1 MNSRCALVSKIIP
14 FSCVDGPG
22 SRLALFLQG
31 CNLRCK
37 NCHNPWTMGRCND
50 CGECVPQCP
59 HQALQI
65 VDGKVV
71 WNAVVC
77 EQCDTCLKR
86 CPQHATPM
94 AQPMS
99 VDEVL
104 SHIRKAVLFIE
115 GITVSGGE
123 ATTQLPFVVA
133 LFTAIK
139 NDPQL
144 RHLTCLVD
152 SNGMLS
158 ETGWEKLLPVC
169 DGAMLDLK
177 AWGSECH
184 QQLTGRDNQQIK
196 RSICLLAERGKLAE
210 LRLLVIPD
218 QVDYLH
224 HIDELATFIKRLGD
238 VPVRLNAFHAHGV
251 YGEAQSWASA
261 TPEDVEPL
269 ADALKGRSICDM
281 PDTAY
286 GSAQTC
292 RHDKTRQ
299 ASHQALCADCRMLPT
314 KGKLPT
320 NAKQRIRI
328 IKQHFGNLIFWFRA
342 QLAKHVKHP
351 HSLFRAVRL
360 PLKAVER
367 HIRRVG
373 FQQQRCQR

>member
-1 MNSRCALVSKIIP
+1 
-14 FSCVDGPG
+14 
-22 SRLALFLQG
+22 
-31 CNLRCK
+31 
-37 NCHNPWTMGRCND
+37 
-50 CGECVPQCP
+50 
-59 HQALQI
+59 
-65 VDGKVV
+65 
-71 WNAVVC
+71 
-77 EQCDTCLKR
+77 
-86 CPQHATPM
+86 M
-94 AQPMS
+94 AQSMS

-104 SHIRKAVLFIE
+104 SHVRKAVLFIE

-144 RHLTCLVD
+144 RRLTCLVD

-210 LRLLVIPD
+210 LRLLVIPG
-218 QVDYLH
+218 QVDYLQ
-224 HIDELATFIKRLGD
+224 HIEELAAFIKGLGD

-269 ADALKGRSICDM
+269 ADALRERGV
-281 PDTAY
+281 
-286 GSAQTC
+286 
-292 RHDKTRQ
+292 
-299 ASHQALCADCRMLPT
+299 ASGIVC
-314 KGKLPT
+314 
-320 NAKQRIRI
+320 
-328 IKQHFGNLIFWFRA
+328 
-342 QLAKHVKHP
+342 
-351 HSLFRAVRL
+351 RL
-360 PLKAVER
+360 PDAALTRLIRPTVR
-367 HIRRVG
+367 HRPPGMIRRVKRRIRHCAPTAG
-373 FQQQRCQR
+373 CGVNALSGLRFGTDL

>member
-1 MNSRCALVSKIIP
+1 M
-14 FSCVDGPG
+14 
-22 SRLALFLQG
+22 
-31 CNLRCK
+31 
-37 NCHNPWTMGRCND
+37 
-50 CGECVPQCP
+50 PQCP

-94 AQPMS
+94 AQSMS

-210 LRLLVIPD
+210 LRLLVIPG
-218 QVDYLH
+218 QVDYLQ
-224 HIDELATFIKRLGD
+224 HIEELAALIKGLGD

-251 YGEAQSWASA
+251 YGEAQSWPSA
-261 TPEDVEPL
+261 TPEDVEQL
-269 ADALKGRSICDM
+269 ADALWERGVSR
-281 PDTAY
+281 
-286 GSAQTC
+286 
-292 RHDKTRQ
+292 
-299 ASHQALCADCRMLPT
+299 
-314 KGKLPT
+314 
-320 NAKQRIRI
+320 
-328 IKQHFGNLIFWFRA
+328 LIFPA
-342 QLAKHVKHP
+342 LY
-351 HSLFRAVRL
+351 L
-360 PLKAVER
+360 
-367 HIRRVG
+367 
-373 FQQQRCQR
+373 

>member
-1 MNSRCALVSKIIP
+1 
-14 FSCVDGPG
+14 
-22 SRLALFLQG
+22 
-31 CNLRCK
+31 
-37 NCHNPWTMGRCND
+37 MGRCND

-94 AQPMS
+94 AQSMS

-104 SHIRKAVLFIE
+104 SHVRKAVLFIE

-177 AWGSECH
+177 AWGANVINNSPDAIISR
-184 QQLTGRDNQQIK
+184 LSAA
-196 RSICLLAERGKLAE
+196 SICWQSAASWR
-210 LRLLVIPD
+210 
-218 QVDYLH
+218 
-224 HIDELATFIKRLGD
+224 
-238 VPVRLNAFHAHGV
+238 NCV
-251 YGEAQSWASA
+251 YW
-261 TPEDVEPL
+261 
-269 ADALKGRSICDM
+269 
-281 PDTAY
+281 
-286 GSAQTC
+286 
-292 RHDKTRQ
+292 
-299 ASHQALCADCRMLPT
+299 
-314 KGKLPT
+314 
-320 NAKQRIRI
+320 
-328 IKQHFGNLIFWFRA
+328 
-342 QLAKHVKHP
+342 
-351 HSLFRAVRL
+351 
-360 PLKAVER
+360 
-367 HIRRVG
+367 
-373 FQQQRCQR
+373 

>member
-1 MNSRCALVSKIIP
+1 
-14 FSCVDGPG
+14 
-22 SRLALFLQG
+22 
-31 CNLRCK
+31 
-37 NCHNPWTMGRCND
+37 MGRCND

-77 EQCDTCLKR
+77 EQCDTCLKM

-94 AQPMS
+94 AQSMS

-210 LRLLVIPD
+210 LAFAGNPWPGGLLQAHRRTGGVY
-218 QVDYLH
+218 QGV
-224 HIDELATFIKRLGD
+224 GD
-238 VPVRLNAFHAHGV
+238 VPVRLNAFHGHGV

-269 ADALKGRSICDM
+269 ADALLVRGVSR
-281 PDTAY
+281 
-286 GSAQTC
+286 
-292 RHDKTRQ
+292 
-299 ASHQALCADCRMLPT
+299 
-314 KGKLPT
+314 
-320 NAKQRIRI
+320 
-328 IKQHFGNLIFWFRA
+328 LIFPA
-342 QLAKHVKHP
+342 LY
-351 HSLFRAVRL
+351 L
-360 PLKAVER
+360 
-367 HIRRVG
+367 
-373 FQQQRCQR
+373 

>member
-1 MNSRCALVSKIIP
+1 M
-14 FSCVDGPG
+14 
-22 SRLALFLQG
+22 
-31 CNLRCK
+31 
-37 NCHNPWTMGRCND
+37 
-50 CGECVPQCP
+50 PQCP

-65 VDGKVV
+65 VDGKVA
-71 WNAVVC
+71 WSAAVC
-77 EQCDTCLKR
+77 EQCDTCLKM

-94 AQPMS
+94 AQSMS

-104 SHIRKAVLFIE
+104 NHVRKAILFIE

-144 RHLTCLVD
+144 CHLTCLVD

-210 LRLLVIPD
+210 LRLLVIPG
-218 QVDYLH
+218 QVDYLQ
-224 HIDELATFIKRLGD
+224 HIEELAALIKGLGD

-251 YGEAQSWASA
+251 YGEAQSWPSA
-261 TPEDVEPL
+261 TPEDVEQL
-269 ADALKGRSICDM
+269 ADALRERGVSR
-281 PDTAY
+281 
-286 GSAQTC
+286 
-292 RHDKTRQ
+292 
-299 ASHQALCADCRMLPT
+299 
-314 KGKLPT
+314 
-320 NAKQRIRI
+320 
-328 IKQHFGNLIFWFRA
+328 LIFPA
-342 QLAKHVKHP
+342 LY
-351 HSLFRAVRL
+351 L
-360 PLKAVER
+360 
-367 HIRRVG
+367 
-373 FQQQRCQR
+373 

>member
-1 MNSRCALVSKIIP
+1 M
-14 FSCVDGPG
+14 
-22 SRLALFLQG
+22 
-31 CNLRCK
+31 
-37 NCHNPWTMGRCND
+37 
-50 CGECVPQCP
+50 PQCP

-77 EQCDTCLKR
+77 EQCDTCLKM

-94 AQPMS
+94 AQSMS

-144 RHLTCLVD
+144 CHLTCLVD

-196 RSICLLAERGKLAE
+196 RSIYLLAERGKLAE
-210 LRLLVIPD
+210 LRLLVIPG
-218 QVDYLH
+218 QVDYLQ
-224 HIDELATFIKRLGD
+224 HIEELAAFIKGLGD

-251 YGEAQSWASA
+251 YGEAKA
-261 TPEDVEPL
+261 
-269 ADALKGRSICDM
+269 GRA
-281 PDTAY
+281 P
-286 GSAQTC
+286 
-292 RHDKTRQ
+292 RRKTLSRW
-299 ASHQALCADCRMLPT
+299 LMR
-314 KGKLPT
+314 
-320 NAKQRIRI
+320 
-328 IKQHFGNLIFWFRA
+328 
-342 QLAKHVKHP
+342 
-351 HSLFRAVRL
+351 
-360 PLKAVER
+360 
-367 HIRRVG
+367 
-373 FQQQRCQR
+373 

>member
-94 AQPMS
+94 AQSMS

-123 ATTQLPFVVA
+123 SHDP
-133 LFTAIK
+133 TA
-139 NDPQL
+139 
-144 RHLTCLVD
+144 
-152 SNGMLS
+152 
-158 ETGWEKLLPVC
+158 VC
-169 DGAMLDLK
+169 SGAIY
-177 AWGSECH
+177 SH
-184 QQLTGRDNQQIK
+184 QK
-196 RSICLLAERGKLAE
+196 RSATAPPHLPRG
-210 LRLLVIPD
+210 
-218 QVDYLH
+218 Q
-224 HIDELATFIKRLGD
+224 
-238 VPVRLNAFHAHGV
+238 
-251 YGEAQSWASA
+251 
-261 TPEDVEPL
+261 
-269 ADALKGRSICDM
+269 
-281 PDTAY
+281 
-286 GSAQTC
+286 
-292 RHDKTRQ
+292 
-299 ASHQALCADCRMLPT
+299 
-314 KGKLPT
+314 
-320 NAKQRIRI
+320 
-328 IKQHFGNLIFWFRA
+328 
-342 QLAKHVKHP
+342 
-351 HSLFRAVRL
+351 
-360 PLKAVER
+360 
-367 HIRRVG
+367 
-373 FQQQRCQR
+373 